1 MKARGCV
8 GALTGRWP
16 LRGELG
22 LPLLLLALACST
34 AAPVPPLP
42 GAGQLADALHDAG
55 PDAGPDSGAD
65 LGETAAPPWQL
76 PAPATLGG
84 QRPARLYVPK
94 GYDGSQALPVVLAM
108 PGYDNT
114 SEDLDNWLQLR
125 QRVDSDGFA
134 LILADGL
141 TDTAGSPYWNA
152 TDTCCDYDGTGV
164 DDVGYLFGL
173 LDELAGK
180 VHTDPARVTA
190 LGHSAGGFMAYRLAC
205 ERADRIAAVVSVAGS
220 GYVDAQACVPSAAVS
235 VLQVHGLQDD
245 VMPFG
250 GDSEAPGALEM
261 LERWG
266 GYAGCDLDSWQAYG
280 AKLALVKGAAADQAT
295 ALHYAKGCQPGVA
308 VELWRLPKADHEP
321 SFKPLFA
328 ELALGWALQK
338 RRL

>member
-1 MKARGCV
+1 MSLYNPANWRLNRLL
-8 GALTGRWP
+8 ALGT
-16 LRGELG
+16 
-22 LPLLLLALACST
+22 PLLLVLACASPGPA
-34 AAPVPPLP
+34 AAPVAQ
-42 GAGQLADALHDAG
+42 AGLDAAMDAG
-55 PDAGPDSGAD
+55 PDAGLDAGPDSAAD

-94 GYDGSQALPVVLAM
+94 SYDGSQALPVVLAM

-164 DDVGYLFGL
+164 DDAGYLFGL
-173 LDELAGK
+173 LDELAGQ

-308 VELWRLPKADHEP
+308 VELWRLPQADHEP
-321 SFKPLFA
+321 SFKPAFA
-328 ELALGWALQK
+328 QLALGWALQK
-338 RRL
+338 HRP